1 MFLYLF
7 KNLKSPAATRSQP
20 SPLQFSETAISVIQK
35 HLEKR
40 IESAFQIR
48 IERKK
53 HRVDVQVGY
62 DQKKNQ
68 KTTYSYPIRLEVSKE
83 DEICL
88 EGSRM
93 DWDEENRDFRI
104 YPDVDLEIEYGII
117 RNRFRIRINR
127 FVFEDEYKKEVYYA
141 GNFPDWF
148 SEEWNTF
155 EISKIEIKGRIW
167 GVFLEI
173 RPDPKRI
180 PEIEKRIADWIL
192 DYFSGFPKRKN

>member
-1 MFLYLF
+1 MILKFF
-7 KNLKSPAATRSQP
+7 KNLSSTSEMIL
-20 SPLQFSETAISVIQK
+20 SPLQFSDTAITVIQK
-35 HLEKR
+35 HLETR
-40 IESAFQIR
+40 LDSAFQIR

-68 KTTYSYPIRLEVSKE
+68 KTLHSYPIYLEISKE

-88 EGSRM
+88 EGSRL

-104 YPDVDLEIEYGII
+104 YPDVDLEIEYGMI
-117 RNRFRIRINR
+117 RNRFRILTNR
-127 FVFEDEYKKEVYYA
+127 FIFEDEDKKEVYYA
-141 GNFPDWF
+141 EKFPDWF

-167 GVFLEI
+167 NVFLES
-173 RPDPKRI
+173 RPDSGRI
-180 PEIEKRIADWIL
+180 MEIEKKIADWIL